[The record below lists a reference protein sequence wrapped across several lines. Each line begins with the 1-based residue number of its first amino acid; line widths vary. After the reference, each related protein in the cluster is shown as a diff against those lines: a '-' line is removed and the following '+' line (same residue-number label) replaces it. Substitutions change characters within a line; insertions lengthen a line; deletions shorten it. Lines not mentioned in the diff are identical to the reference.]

1 MTNITPIKVMI
12 LGDSSV
18 GKTSLMMQFTEKQ
31 HSNSHICTIGVDF
44 KIRTFDRNGICVK
57 VQIWDTAGQERFR
70 SLTTAFFRDA
80 MGFILMFDLTSELS
94 FLNVRNWI
102 SQLQTHA
109 YCDDPD
115 IILVG
120 NKLDLEDRRVVDFN
134 RAKDFAEKH
143 G

>member
-1 MTNITPIKVMI
+1 
-12 LGDSSV
+12 
-18 GKTSLMMQFTEKQ
+18 
-31 HSNSHICTIGVDF
+31 
-44 KIRTFDRNGICVK
+44 
-57 VQIWDTAGQERFR
+57 
-70 SLTTAFFRDA
+70 

-109 YCDDPD
+109 YCEDPD

-134 RAKDFAEKH
+134 RAKDFAEKN
-143 G
+143 GCEYIETSAATGDNVDKALNILLDKVMYRMEKSLDKSLFPVRSISSTQSEETQSRCSSC